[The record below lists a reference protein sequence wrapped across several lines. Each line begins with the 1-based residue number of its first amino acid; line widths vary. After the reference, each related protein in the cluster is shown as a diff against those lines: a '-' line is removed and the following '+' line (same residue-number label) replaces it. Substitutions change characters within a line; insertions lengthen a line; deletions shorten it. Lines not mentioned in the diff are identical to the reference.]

1 MVIVFEHNGVLYE
14 MTADEI
20 EAAYRYQERMNR
32 LCDAKRQFL
41 EFAYGCDPD
50 ELDHGD
56 REYQEISFEEE
67 HGFPISDGLLMLDA
81 FVDRYED
88 LCDCNVA
95 ENDTWRNA
103 IQEELAEFRK

>member
-1 MVIVFEHNGVLYE
+1 MSIVFEHNGVIYE

-20 EAAYRYQERMNR
+20 EAAYRYQERMHR
-32 LCDAKRQFL
+32 LADAKRHFL

-50 ELDHGD
+50 ELDHAD
-56 REYQEISFEEE
+56 REYQEFSFEEE
-67 HGFPISDGLLMLDA
+67 HGFPISEGLLMLDE

-88 LCDCNVA
+88 LIDCNVA

-103 IQEELAEFRK
+103 IQEELAECKQ